1 MTEGPA
7 ELDRILDALCTGG
20 VRFIVVGGL
29 AAVLQGAPVVTRAI
43 GIVHARDTDNIWRLK
58 AALDELGAIY
68 RHEDG
73 RRIEARA
80 DILAGPGHNLMQTR
94 LGAIDALGTL
104 DGDDYEALLPDT
116 DVVPWGDHELAVLG
130 LARLI
135 EIKRRVARPKDLRM
149 LPELEATLARIGAAK
164 T

>member
-43 GIVHARDTDNIWRLK
+43 
-58 AALDELGAIY
+58 
-68 RHEDG
+68 
-73 RRIEARA
+73 
-80 DILAGPGHNLMQTR
+80 
-94 LGAIDALGTL
+94 DALGTL
-104 DGDDYEALLPDT
+104 DGDDYEALLPDA